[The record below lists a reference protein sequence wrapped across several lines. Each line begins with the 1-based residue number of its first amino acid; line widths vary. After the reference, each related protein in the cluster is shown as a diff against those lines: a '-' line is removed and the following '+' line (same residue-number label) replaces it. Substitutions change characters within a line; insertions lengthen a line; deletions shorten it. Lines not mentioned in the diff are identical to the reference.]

1 MEYSFA
7 ANLVLTMLPRSDG
20 MPNATL
26 CGRAVALMVLSQL
39 PIDKQ
44 DSFNPDSALA
54 DVTSALL
61 ATNDLPEQYLLTQER
76 IDRAL
81 QMPSVAQRDAEEAMP
96 LNDDA
101 FSESDSESFV
111 KDHGLRPVVTVQDR
125 MSSIKESCCAVM

>member
-1 MEYSFA
+1 MSFS
-7 ANLVLTMLPRSDG
+7 SDG

-39 PIDKQ
+39 PSDKQ
-44 DSFNPDSALA
+44 DSFDADAALA
-54 DVTSALL
+54 DVTSTLIAQE
-61 ATNDLPEQYLLTQER
+61 DLPEQYLLTQER

-96 LNDDA
+96 LNDDG

-111 KDHGLRPVVTVQDR
+111 KDKSFRPAVTVQDR
-125 MSSIKESCCAVM
+125 MTSIKESCCALM